1 MKNKW
6 SNLWFFSILL
16 VVRLSKVHGFSTKTT
31 KNENIQASTLTNN
44 RERSPLSVDDFRS
57 LNRCKT
63 GVEAQNV
70 FANLDNLSRFNSIYI
85 PRGATEV
92 SISDGDLAVQTGIRG
107 RPISEL
113 VETNGNREADRAS
126 LFLFCVFVA
135 SSTSSIVVN
144 NNLPGPE
151 ILRFVIVWLLSFA
164 PLAFVGAGL
173 AIPDKL
179 QEILIMIQRYIFP
192 SYRKRMIQ
200 HEAGH
205 FLIAYMLG
213 MPIKS
218 YQANAIRNAVEF
230 YPLANQNAGTEMASL
245 LGFDAQKVNV
255 DNVMEDDSI
264 YENAPDVPFFAEGG
278 RGDQLLERS
287 VFRDPKDRFSMSKL
301 PTKDE
306 PKSVWPFRGFD
317 MELIDKLAV
326 ISLAGVCSEILAY
339 GNAEGGFADLSQLR
353 QFFNSAQG
361 DLSEKEMENRVK
373 YSISFGISQLK
384 LNLGVLDDLV
394 EAMERDLSVADCCY
408 VIEKSKNMGVISVG
422 EYEIQ
427 RREKL
432 KGETNFFERI
442 IFNTGQFEEGEGLG
456 LRLQGDDPFYIA
468 IGLAS
473 IFFVWASNG
482 GLSL

>member
-1 MKNKW
+1 MKNKC

-16 VVRLSKVHGFSTKTT
+16 VVRLPKVNGFSTKTT

-44 RERSPLSVDDFRS
+44 NERSPLSVDDFRS

-205 FLIAYMLG
+205 FLIAYMR
-213 MPIKS
+213 K
-218 YQANAIRNAVEF
+218 F
-230 YPLANQNAGTEMASL
+230 SL
-245 LGFDAQKVNV
+245 TLDIVSDTFLIFL
-255 DNVMEDDSI
+255 DDSR
-264 YENAPDVPFFAEGG
+264 YAN
-278 RGDQLLERS
+278 
-287 VFRDPKDRFSMSKL
+287 
-301 PTKDE
+301 
-306 PKSVWPFRGFD
+306 
-317 MELIDKLAV
+317 
-326 ISLAGVCSEILAY
+326 
-339 GNAEGGFADLSQLR
+339 
-353 QFFNSAQG
+353 
-361 DLSEKEMENRVK
+361 
-373 YSISFGISQLK
+373 
-384 LNLGVLDDLV
+384 
-394 EAMERDLSVADCCY
+394 
-408 VIEKSKNMGVISVG
+408 
-422 EYEIQ
+422 
-427 RREKL
+427 
-432 KGETNFFERI
+432 
-442 IFNTGQFEEGEGLG
+442 
-456 LRLQGDDPFYIA
+456 
-468 IGLAS
+468 
-473 IFFVWASNG
+473 
-482 GLSL
+482 